1 MQCSQSASCD
11 LDLRFKRFDH
21 GATRAA
27 ADATKQ
33 QASALSAVRGGFRFR
48 VQWRDYN
55 AHHPLCFGGGIGLM
69 LIPLFRLIVR

>member
-55 AHHPLCFGGGIGLM
+55 AHPRCFGGATGVYWLDADTVI
-69 LIPLFRLIVR
+69 